1 MLTIE
6 VDARTQVPFL
16 FARARGWVERM
27 HTVYVITCTD
37 YLSRNDMQRTTLYQM
52 EEQMKQRVKHEE
64 ESRLHSLHSLQERE
78 MRLRSREQQM

>member
-1 MLTIE
+1 
-6 VDARTQVPFL
+6 
-16 FARARGWVERM
+16 
-27 HTVYVITCTD
+27 
-37 YLSRNDMQRTTLYQM
+37 M